1 MLVCNE
7 NLSSI
12 GNKVHVPA
20 YDRSKLDVS
29 IVHIGMGH
37 FHRSHFL
44 TYLDDL
50 LGRGLANTGVF
61 EVDIVPAD
69 TNYIS
74 EFRKQ
79 DYLYSVLS
87 FAPDGSR
94 ELRINGPIA
103 GYANLTEDP
112 VSVMDH
118 LCSPETKLI
127 TLTITEKG
135 YCYKDDIGSL
145 DWSDKRIIHD
155 LNEDGQPV
163 TAVGCLSA
171 VLHERFLDKS
181 PVTIMSCDNVP
192 ENGRMLESCI
202 MQFCQR
208 KYPGC
213 IDWIKENV
221 SFPCT
226 MVDRITPGTT
236 ADDIRSIHGI
246 YGVEDSCPVRCES
259 FMQWVIE
266 DVSCTEIPDFSK
278 AGAMIVDDVKPYELM
293 KIRLLNGSHSALSYP
308 AYMMGI
314 TKVDEAMDNDLIRA
328 FIRNRYME
336 EITAML
342 SPVPGM
348 DLSSYK
354 DQLISRFSNPY
365 ISDTILRLASDGSKK
380 ISNAILRPLEEAIEK
395 GLPASSIIFA
405 LALWQYYY
413 IFRDADG
420 SPMPIDDPKKD
431 ELLPAS
437 SDPARFLRV
446 AGLSDAVLAKKD
458 IVDAINGHIADFKAM
473 GIPETFRLFMER
485 A

>member
-7 NLSSI
+7 NLSLI

-61 EVDIVPAD
+61 EVDIVPVD
-69 TNYIS
+69 TKYIS

-135 YCYKDDIGSL
+135 YCYKDDLGSL
-145 DWSDKRIIHD
+145 DWSDKGIIHD

-171 VLHERFLDKS
+171 ALHKRFLDKS

-192 ENGRMLESCI
+192 ENGKMLRECI
-202 MQFCQR
+202 LQFCRR
-208 KYPGC
+208 KYPEC
-213 IDWIKENV
+213 VSWIEESI

-226 MVDRITPGTT
+226 MVDRITPGTEKS
-236 ADDIRSIHGI
+236 DIQFIEDE
-246 YGVEDSCPVRCES
+246 YGLEDRCPIRCEA

-266 DVSCTEIPDFSK
+266 DDFCTEVPDFAQ
-278 AGAMIVDDVKPYELM
+278 AGALLVEDVRPYELM

-308 AYMMGI
+308 SYMMGLRMVHDAAED
-314 TKVDEAMDNDLIRA
+314 KLIKT
-328 FIRNRYME
+328 FIRERYME
-336 EITAML
+336 DISRTLPE
-342 SPVPGM
+342 VPGV
-348 DLSSYK
+348 DIEAYK
-354 DQLISRFSNPY
+354 DQLIERFSNHH
-365 ISDTILRLASDGSKK
+365 IADTLLRLASDGSKK
-380 ISNAILRPLEEAIEK
+380 ISNAIIRPLEE
-395 GLPASSIIFA
+395 GLAAGLDMDSVI
-405 LALWQYYY
+405 LALSMWEYYF
-413 IFRDADG
+413 IFHDSDG
-420 SPMPIDDPKKD
+420 KPMPIDDPKAD
-431 ELLPAS
+431 ILLGVADNPS
-437 SDPARFLRV
+437 EFLNA
-446 AGLSDAVLAKKD
+446 AGLSDKDPAFEKVSADVGGYLLKLREYGVEKVLSSFLC
-458 IVDAINGHIADFKAM
+458 I
-473 GIPETFRLFMER
+473 
-485 A
+485 